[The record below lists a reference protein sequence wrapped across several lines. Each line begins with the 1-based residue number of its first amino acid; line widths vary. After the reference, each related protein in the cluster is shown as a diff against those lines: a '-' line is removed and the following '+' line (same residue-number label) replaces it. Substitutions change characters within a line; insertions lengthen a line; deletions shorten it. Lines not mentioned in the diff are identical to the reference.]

1 MNSDMI
7 SKAANLCNIGSGW
20 PSPWFRSSGR
30 FCSLVYEPLSYL
42 HKQSA
47 LYWSAEF
54 GLVDVTKFLLDKG
67 TNPNIRG
74 CHFGNVLQ
82 AVAYGG
88 YEVIVRDL
96 LDAGETTNAQG
107 GRHNSA
113 LEAACCK
120 GYIAVIDILL

>member
-1 MNSDMI
+1 MNGDMI

-54 GLVDVTKFLLDKG
+54 GLVDVTKFLLDIG
-67 TNPNIRG
+67 DATLGMYFRR
-74 CHFGNVLQ
+74 Q
-82 AVAYGG
+82 RM
-88 YEVIVRDL
+88 EVM
-96 LDAGETTNAQG
+96 
-107 GRHNSA
+107 
-113 LEAACCK
+113 K
-120 GYIAVIDILL
+120 